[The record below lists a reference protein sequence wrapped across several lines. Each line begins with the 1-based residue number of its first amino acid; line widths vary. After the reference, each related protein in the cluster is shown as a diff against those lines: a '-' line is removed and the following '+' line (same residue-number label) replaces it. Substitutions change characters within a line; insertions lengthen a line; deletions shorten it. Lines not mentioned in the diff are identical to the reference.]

1 MLRTVPGHPAGEP
14 SDQTM
19 ADTNAKPDKDDHKTT
34 ASAAQALSALKIDRG
49 TGGRVRRR
57 RRWPWVVGALLAL
70 AIGAAAVVPRKV
82 EVQAAT
88 VQTAYPSQQ
97 YSQLAASGYV
107 VAQRRAAV
115 SSKATGRLVE
125 LNVREGSLVKKGELL
140 ARLDAADVSATLGVS
155 EAAVR
160 QSEAAQKQ
168 AAANLALAG
177 VQQANADDE
186 LARLQGLAAQ
196 GFVSPQALEAAQTRA
211 RSAAASTAAAQAAQA
226 TAQAATG
233 QARAQVKV
241 AQVNRDSTEIRAPF
255 DGVVLVKNANVG
267 DLITPFSNAAG
278 TSGAV
283 VTMADLS
290 TLEVEADVSESS
302 VGKVK
307 ADQPVEITLDALP
320 DARFRGSV
328 SRIVPTVDRA
338 KATVMTKV
346 RFEKLDPRVL
356 PEMSAKVSFL
366 SQAPTEADQK
376 PVIAVNPKAIA
387 ERGGRKIVFR
397 IGAGDKLEAVPVT
410 PGRLLGDAQ
419 EVAPGA
425 LQRGDRIV
433 LAPGDK
439 LEAGAAVTVAPK

>member
-1 MLRTVPGHPAGEP
+1 MPQGAE
-14 SDQTM
+14 DQTM
-19 ADTNAKPDKDDHKTT
+19 ADTSDAHPQPPP
-34 ASAAQALSALKIDRG
+34 AAPSAAAHSLAGLKIDRQA
-49 TGGRVRRR
+49 GGRVRRR
-57 RRWPWVVGALLAL
+57 RRWPWVVGALAVL
-70 AIGAAAVVPRKV
+70 GAAAAVFVPRKV

-97 YSQLAASGYV
+97 YNQLAASGYV

-168 AAANLALAG
+168 AEANLVLAQA
-177 VQQANADDE
+177 QQANADDE
-186 LARLQGLAAQ
+186 LQRTQGLATQ
-196 GFVSPQALEAAQTRA
+196 GFISPQALDAARTRA

-226 TAQAATG
+226 TARAAIG

-241 AQVNRDSTEIRAPF
+241 ALVNRDSTEIRAPF
-255 DGVVLVKNANVG
+255 DGVVLLKNANVG
-267 DLITPFSNAAG
+267 DLITPFSNAVG

-320 DARFRGSV
+320 DVRFRGSV

-356 PEMSAKVSFL
+356 PEMSAKVNFL
-366 SQAPTEADQK
+366 SQAPTDADQR

-387 ERGGRKIVFR
+387 ERDGKKVVFR
-397 IGAGDKLEAVPVT
+397 IGNGDKLEAVAVT
-410 PGRLLGDAQ
+410 PGRMLGDAQ
-419 EVAPGA
+419 EVAPGT

-433 LAPGDK
+433 LSPGAG
-439 LEAGAAVTVAPK
+439 LEPGAAVTVAAK